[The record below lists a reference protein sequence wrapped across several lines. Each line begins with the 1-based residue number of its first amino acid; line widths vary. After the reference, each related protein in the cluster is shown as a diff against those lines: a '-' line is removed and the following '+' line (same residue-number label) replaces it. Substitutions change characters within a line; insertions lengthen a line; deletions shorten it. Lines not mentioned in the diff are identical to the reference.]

1 MGARLNAVEVSDPET
16 FLANGNKPAEFSRRC
31 TAASACVVWGV
42 KGEQQWRAEAQRKSL
57 PLWRMEDG
65 FLRSSGLGS
74 DLCRRYRWSW
84 INAGSTMTPR
94 APATWKCCL
103 ITAS

>member
-1 MGARLNAVEVSDPET
+1 MGAGLNAVEVSDPET
-16 FLANGNKPAEFSRRC
+16 FLANGNKPAEFFTSLYCGERLRGMGC
-31 TAASACVVWGV
+31 

-94 APATWKCCL
+94 APATGS
-103 ITAS
+103 AA